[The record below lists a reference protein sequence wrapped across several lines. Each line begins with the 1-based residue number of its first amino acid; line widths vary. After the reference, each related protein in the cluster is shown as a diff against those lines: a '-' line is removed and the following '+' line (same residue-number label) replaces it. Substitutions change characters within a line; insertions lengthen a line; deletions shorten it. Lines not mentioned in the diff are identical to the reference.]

1 MKQNSHFWEG
11 KKTPKNDAKSTNLSS
26 YAYNDVKSFSI
37 SFGCK
42 IQSGSE
48 VTSFQRESIKKGP
61 FYVAKMK
68 IQNLKAIISRTPG
81 IFGTKTH

>member
-1 MKQNSHFWEG
+1 MLIMMCNHSQLVLV
-11 KKTPKNDAKSTNLSS
+11 AK
-26 YAYNDVKSFSI
+26 
-37 SFGCK
+37 FGVVQK
-42 IQSGSE
+42 LPAFK
-48 VTSFQRESIKKGP
+48 VESIKKGP